1 MRCGVVWYMTC
12 IINLHKFQKNYLE
25 IIVRKKKS
33 IIYSF
38 FFNFLFKYIFF
49 FIWENFTSRKAH
61 FVDPGERVK
70 PRLSQTFTRGARP
83 DSNSRPIVQISNP
96 VSSRYATWIHFSFQ
110 TATREL
116 LKCYLYTLNHIV
128 PPSNTYNPL
137 LYGHKLISHQQECQ
151 TTETIW
157 LQFQSFSPPLFSINQ
172 SA

>member
-25 IIVRKKKS
+25 IIVRKKRS

-38 FFNFLFKYIFF
+38 FFNFLFKYFF
-49 FIWENFTSRKAH
+49 FYSRKPQPRKAY
-61 FVDPGERVK
+61 FVGPGEWVK
-70 PRLSQTFTRGARP
+70 LWLSQALIRDARP
-83 DSNSRPIVQISNP
+83 DSNSRPAMQISNP
-96 VSSRYATWIHFSFQ
+96 LSSPHAHWRLFSFQ